1 MWEILLSNYRMPKK
15 SGKTF
20 RLAFVRRRIH
30 TMFKSRVLR
39 SALLAE
45 LNGGQDAALVVQMVE
60 RVTPIVRPPIQA
72 VAPMPQ
78 QNGEEAAPA
87 APVDP
92 PTQVEAPPQ
101 ARPVVQPTQTE
112 APQATTSD
120 GHTAFTAVEISD
132 TDSDSDSD

>member
-1 MWEILLSNYRMPKK
+1 MPKK

-30 TMFKSRVLR
+30 TMFRSRALR

-45 LNGGQDAALVVQMVE
+45 LNGGQDAALVVRMVE

-101 ARPVVQPTQTE
+101 ARPVVQPTQTV

-120 GHTAFTAVEISD
+120 GHTAATAVEISD